1 MGYRTKTCQYCYG
14 NHSVM
19 DCTKLQEDAKKAQA
33 SLDTLSKDKS
43 AREHI
48 FKTLVRRFSYNYK
61 SDTNTHILNTT
72 DSNSWQ
78 SYASTFRRY
87 LGQSWKDV
95 ANEQAY
101 KDFLSTLPTEISDAQ
116 DDVHREEFRKL
127 SSIGEYCRIIEKAE
141 EARKSKQK
149 RSKKSCSYCKGT
161 GHTVRT
167 CAKKK
172 QDMEIHRNAHKIVCY
187 YYARALSRFGFWTGS
202 LAKTSDGSLKMFKN
216 KNKHQWCG
224 FFSKMTIIAD
234 IDLLSEDEVDFIYLT
249 HIADENIYFNSVGSD
264 NERHRWGDS
273 ARFQIGTHLNGFNSI
288 DWDNNVMPVKSAE
301 DYQSGSYPDI
311 VEFYPTKIDTAHIYN
326 FLSQETYHE
335 PQTSTRKY
343 EDPEVMIQ
351 SAKRLRQAWTTDTD
365 DFWHGRSLHS
375 YRETIFDKKQ
385 REDKCWEIIH
395 DFVEKNQHILNII
408 DDMIVS

>member
-1 MGYRTKTCQYCYG
+1 MGYRTKTCRYCYG
-14 NHSVM
+14 NHSIM

-33 SLDTLSKDKS
+33 SLDALRKDKG

-48 FKTLVRRFSYNYK
+48 FKTLVKRFSYSYK
-61 SDTNTHILNTT
+61 KETNKWVLTNIVDNK
-72 DSNSWQ
+72 WE
-78 SYASTFRRY
+78 SYLYIFRRF
-87 LGQSWKDV
+87 LGVKYEDV
-95 ANEQAY
+95 ANEKAY
-101 KDFLSTLPTEISDAQ
+101 EDFLSTLPTEISDEQ
-116 DDVHREEFRKL
+116 DDVHRAEYNKL
-127 SSIGEYCRIIEKAE
+127 RSATDHQHIIEKAE

-149 RSKKSCSYCKGT
+149 RSKKSCSYCKST

-216 KNKHQWCG
+216 KNQHQWAR

-264 NERHRWGDS
+264 NERHQWGDS
-273 ARFQIGTHLNGFNSI
+273 ARFQIGTHLKGFNSI
-288 DWDNNVMPVKSAE
+288 DWDNSTMPVKSAE
-301 DYQSGSYPDI
+301 DHQGGSYPDI

-326 FLSQETYHE
+326 FLSQEYRE
-335 PQTSTRKY
+335 PETSTRKY
-343 EDPEVMIQ
+343 EDPEILIQ

-385 REDKCWEIIH
+385 RQDKCWEIIH

-408 DDMIVS
+408 DGMIVS

>member
-1 MGYRTKTCQYCYG
+1 MGHRTKTCRYCYG

-33 SLDTLSKDKS
+33 SLDALRKDKS

-48 FKTLVRRFSYNYK
+48 FKTLVRRFSYSYK
-61 SDTNTHILNTT
+61 RDTNTHVL
-72 DSNSWQ
+72 Q
-78 SYASTFRRY
+78 SIEDNAWKSYLYTFRRY
-87 LGQSWKDV
+87 LGDYEDV

-101 KDFLSTLPTEISDAQ
+101 KDFYSTLPAEISDAQ
-116 DDVHREEFRKL
+116 DDVHRAEYNKL
-127 SSIGEYCRIIEKAE
+127 RTAGDYRHTIEKAE

-149 RSKKSCSYCKGT
+149 RSNKSCSYCKGT

-172 QDMEIHRNAHKIVCY
+172 QDMEMHRNAHKIVCY

-216 KNKHQWCG
+216 KNQHQWG
-224 FFSKMTIIAD
+224 RLFSRMMIVANSE
-234 IDLLSEDEVDFIYLT
+234 LLSEDEIDFIYLT

-264 NERHRWGDS
+264 NERHQWGDS
-273 ARFQIGTHLNGFNSI
+273 ARFQIGTNFLGFNSI
-288 DWDNNVMPVKSAE
+288 DWENNIMPVKSIE
-301 DYQSGSYPDI
+301 DSQNGSYPDI

-326 FLSQETYHE
+326 FISQEYSE
-335 PQTSTRKY
+335 PETSTRKY
-343 EDPEVMIQ
+343 EDPEILIQ
-351 SAKRLRQAWTTDTD
+351 SAKRMRQVWTTDTD

-375 YRETIFDKKQ
+375 YRETIFNKKQ
-385 REDKCWEIIH
+385 REYKCWEIIH

-408 DDMIVS
+408 NDTIVS